1 MGTMSSNKLSTK
13 LIGKYQDAF
22 KKFCN
27 RAGCVA
33 SCNVIFI
40 LRSIGQN
47 PSQADVQD
55 LVGQVD
61 KDGTGSIDFPE
72 FLQMMTLKYEEE
84 NAEDEIRTA
93 FQVFDSNGNG
103 NGFINR
109 YELSAVMNNIGEQV
123 TGDEI
128 QALMDEADL
137 DGDGQINYEEFFAMM
152 NSCKF

>member
-1 MGTMSSNKLSTK
+1 M
-13 LIGKYQDAF
+13 
-22 KKFCN
+22 
-27 RAGCVA
+27 A

-47 PSQADVQD
+47 PSQADVQVQAEMNEVMELLFKLNIQD

-93 FQVFDSNGNG
+93 FQVFDTVR
-103 NGFINR
+103 IMR
-109 YELSAVMNNIGEQV
+109 IYL
-123 TGDEI
+123 
-128 QALMDEADL
+128 
-137 DGDGQINYEEFFAMM
+137 
-152 NSCKF
+152 C

>member
-1 MGTMSSNKLSTK
+1 MKLVIK
-13 LIGKYQDAF
+13 LNF
-22 KKFCN
+22 
-27 RAGCVA
+27 
-33 SCNVIFI
+33 
-40 LRSIGQN
+40 
-47 PSQADVQD
+47 QD

-93 FQVFDSNGNG
+93 FQVFDTVRIMRISFIMFVDKQYLSSKLQNG

-128 QALMDEADL
+128 QVGNNLYIVPKHFHLAVSR
-137 DGDGQINYEEFFAMM
+137 I
-152 NSCKF
+152 